1 MNEGSNDF
9 EDAASPRDPSLD
21 SLDQR
26 IAKAREAEQERTG
39 GGQAEKMAVA
49 LGAKTVAATMVG
61 FPLGG
66 IVIGFGLDKLLGTT
80 PWLTIGLMF
89 AAFIAACYQVMSKAR
104 S

>member
-1 MNEGSNDF
+1 VIEGSDDV
-9 EDAASPRDPSLD
+9 EDAASPRDPNLD

-49 LGAKTVAATMVG
+49 VGARTVATTLVG

-89 AAFIAACYQVMSKAR
+89 AAFIAACYQVMTKVR